1 MLKKQYRKVYD
12 MLNRSGFG
20 WNDIKKCVEVDSDE
34 AWLSY
39 VQVNKDAEGWRNK
52 SIPIYDRLA
61 NIFGKDRAIGRGVET
76 PADMRVDVD
85 DETEEDD
92 TTRSVNQTSSRPSN
106 RRKRSCLENMQ
117 DGMLEVAS
125 SFKKIFEQMRLIREQ
140 LIPGNG
146 DGKDIALRVKERGL
160 F

>member
-61 NIFGKDRAIGRGVET
+61 NIFGKDRAI
-76 PADMRVDVD
+76 D